1 MKNDRLFYQCR
12 SGGRSA
18 FLLPVKSYIIHRMKW
33 GDMKNRRITGLLII
47 LILGFLLASGCTTS
61 TPPAQP
67 AQITSPPA
75 LPNLTGTWTV
85 NTQGASIQK
94 SDTAGQWTHIS
105 GQYSPLT
112 ARAVVTEQKDR
123 VLHGIITAPMGKD
136 ESFIGVIGVDNK
148 SFHYADHDGTLE
160 GQIVSND
167 LINVVYRQVTAND
180 TVVGIGTW
188 TRVK

>member
-1 MKNDRLFYQCR
+1 MTGSFSNADLAVR
-12 SGGRSA
+12 ST
-18 FLLPVKSYIIHRMKW
+18 FPLHVKSYIIDRMKNEN
-33 GDMKNRRITGLLII
+33 MKIGQITGFLAVLVI
-47 LILGFLLASGCTTS
+47 GFLVVSGCTTS

-67 AQITSPPA
+67 AQVTSPPA

-85 NTQGASIQK
+85 HTQGASLMK
-94 SDTAGQWTHIS
+94 TDTAGQWTHIS

-112 ARAVVTEQKDR
+112 AQAIVTEQKDR
-123 VLHGIITAPMGKD
+123 VLHGIIKAPMGKD

-148 SFHYADHDGTLE
+148 TLLYADHDGTLE
-160 GQIVSND
+160 GQIVTND